1 MSSLDKGLRILGL
14 LSKQRPVLRVGEVCR
29 ALEMPKSSASRLL
42 RTMAQHG
49 LLTQEKPDQGYVAGP
64 RSFEIAGLYLG
75 RHTLLDRLDEVID
88 HLVAEFGF
96 VGYLCALEGPD
107 LVILRRRHGHYP
119 LRLVRDVGQRV
130 PAFQTAA
137 GRVLLAYTPDDYVRD
152 VLSRDPDWG
161 KRQALAMTEIRQIRS
176 TGMVTAGSSV
186 TPGVAATAAAVRD
199 AASGETLAFSVSFP
213 LAATDDA
220 VRDRIAARM
229 RVEAHRLG
237 TLLGDRVWAAR
248 EAASGTGGTGRTAR
262 EHNPRLGAHHAETA

>member
-42 RTMAQHG
+42 RTMADHG

-64 RSFEIAGLYLG
+64 RSFEIAGLYLA
-75 RHTLLDRLDEVID
+75 RHTLLDRLNEVID
-88 HLVAEFGF
+88 RLVAEFGF

-107 LVILRRRHGHYP
+107 LVVLRRRHGNYP

-130 PAFQTAA
+130 PAFQTSA
-137 GRVLLAYTPDDYVRD
+137 GRVLLAYASEDQVRAA
-152 VLSRDPDWG
+152 LAADPEWA
-161 KRQALAMTEIRQIRS
+161 KRQPLALQEIEAIRC
-176 TGMVTAGSSV
+176 GGLVTAASSV

-213 LAATDDA
+213 LAGTDDA
-220 VRDRIAARM
+220 LRERIAD
-229 RVEAHRLG
+229 RVRAEAYKLG
-237 TLLGDRVWAAR
+237 TLLGDRAWMAR
-248 EAASGTGGTGRTAR
+248 DPLPGTGGAR
-262 EHNPRLGAHHAETA
+262 RAARKRNPRLGAHHAETA